1 MHQCPSLY
9 VGSRRVL
16 PPKCRRAAFAD
27 TPMPRLFDS
36 QHLLSGLLTP
46 CRMVGAQAYLMPQT
60 TCAARRER
68 RLRRLRNDPLLTWE
82 RSAAPV
88 APRFGP
94 RSRLHRWV
102 MIIAEIAQVEY
113 LRVVTA
119 APGLAGAPFH
129 RPGAAGQGRPT
140 KRSRSGTSVVRC

>member
-1 MHQCPSLY
+1 
-9 VGSRRVL
+9 
-16 PPKCRRAAFAD
+16 
-27 TPMPRLFDS
+27 
-36 QHLLSGLLTP
+36 
-46 CRMVGAQAYLMPQT
+46 MVSAQAYLMPQT

-94 RSRLHRWV
+94 RSRPRRWV
-102 MIIAEIAQVEY
+102 MIIAEIAQAEY

-119 APGLAGAPFH
+119 TP
-129 RPGAAGQGRPT
+129 
-140 KRSRSGTSVVRC
+140 RSRGRAIPSAWSCWSRQTYQAVS